1 MTTRFKDFGS
11 GGNSNKEP
19 ISFKLYEQEFL
30 CHPALQGKV
39 LLDMASASAS
49 QDAAASAKI
58 MYDFFKAAMQEESYA
73 KFLAVL
79 EDPNTIVTVET
90 LGEIA
95 GWLTEQYSGRPILG
109 PEQSASGQ

>member
-11 GGNSNKEP
+11 GGDSNKEP
-19 ISFKLYEQEFL
+19 ISFKLHEQEFL

-39 LLDMASASAS
+39 LLDMASASGS
-49 QDAAASAKI
+49 QDASASAKI
-58 MYDFFKAAMQEESYA
+58 MYDFFKAAMLEESYTR
-73 KFLAVL
+73 FLAVL

-90 LGEIA
+90 LGAIA

-109 PEQSASGQ
+109 PEQSVSGQ

>member
-11 GGNSNKEP
+11 GGDSNKEP

-58 MYDFFKAAMQEESYA
+58 MYDFFKAAMQEESYT

-90 LGEIA
+90 LGAIA
-95 GWLTEQYSGRPILG
+95 GWLTEQYSGRPMSG
-109 PEQSASGQ
+109 PELSASGQ

>member
-11 GGNSNKEP
+11 GGDSNKEP

-39 LLDMASASAS
+39 LLDMASASVS

-58 MYDFFKAAMQEESYA
+58 MYDFFKAAMQEESYT

-79 EDPNTIVTVET
+79 EDPNTIVTT
-90 LGEIA
+90 RHRTPFNHL
-95 GWLTEQYSGRPILG
+95 LTFTIDAAPQVDYGLI
-109 PEQSASGQ
+109 

>member
-39 LLDMASASAS
+39 LLDMASASGS

-58 MYDFFKAAMQEESYA
+58 MYDFFKAAMQEESYTR
-73 KFLAVL
+73 FLAVL

-109 PEQSASGQ
+109 PEQSVSGQ

>member
-19 ISFKLYEQEFL
+19 ISFKLHEQEFL
-30 CHPALQGKV
+30 CYPALQGKV
-39 LLDMASASAS
+39 LLDMASMSGS
-49 QDAAASAKI
+49 QDPAATAKV
-58 MYDFFKAAMQEESYA
+58 MYEFFKKAMHEESYA
-73 KFLAVL
+73 KFLALL

-95 GWLTEQYSGRPILG
+95 GWLTEQYSGRPQLG

>member
-11 GGNSNKEP
+11 GGDSNKEP

-58 MYDFFKAAMQEESYA
+58 MYDFFKAAMQEESYT

-90 LGEIA
+90 LGAIA
-95 GWLTEQYSGRPILG
+95 GWLTEQYSGRPMSG
-109 PEQSASGQ
+109 PEQSQSGQ